1 MTRELV
7 MKYSDEELT
16 AMAKSCQWYQYNRPE
31 LYSQFVI
38 VMSMY
43 TGLTPNEVHR
53 RIVEMSESQ

>member
-1 MTRELV
+1 

-16 AMAKSCQWYQYNRPE
+16 AMAKSCQWYNDNRPE
-31 LYSQFVI
+31 LYIQFVI

-53 RIVEMSESQ
+53 RIVEMSERQ